1 MKPCLTIAHRGA
13 SADFPENTMAA
24 FEAALTRSPPAD
36 GMECDVRL
44 SLDGIPV
51 VFHDDETTRLTAKA
65 GSIEAR
71 TIAEIATLRVRGE
84 PVPTLDTLVQWV
96 LSQSKERPTHLNVE
110 LKPTGHA
117 SRLIEA
123 CRPLLEPLVTH
134 AHVDLVVSSFDPR
147 VIAAAFDLEV
157 PWRLAFLLESADALS
172 FLPILEARGGLDL
185 HPRYDLITPEFLQR
199 YSRSGTSGM
208 SRKVRTWTVDDE
220 STAITLR
227 EMGVDAVITNR
238 PQHLKVSL

>member
-1 MKPCLTIAHRGA
+1 
-13 SADFPENTMAA
+13 MAA
-24 FEAALTRSPPAD
+24 FEAALTEVPQPTGWVRCSPLSGWHTGGVSRCETAADRKSRQHRSAD
-36 GMECDVRL
+36 
-44 SLDGIPV
+44 
-51 VFHDDETTRLTAKA
+51 
-65 GSIEAR
+65 
-71 TIAEIATLRVRGE
+71 IAEIATLRVRGSRSRPSIPRAVGTK
-84 PVPTLDTLVQWV
+84 PVQR
-96 LSQSKERPTHLNVE
+96 RPTHLNVE

-157 PWRLAFLLESADALS
+157 PWRLAFLLESEDALS

-208 SRKVRTWTVDDE
+208 SQKVRTWTVDDE
-220 STAITLR
+220 STAT
-227 EMGVDAVITNR
+227 A
-238 PQHLKVSL
+238 P